1 MGAGQKIPFSKF
13 LSHISYND
21 KTWHSHTFPKED
33 QKKKKKKKKI
43 ARHSRCDK
51 RVKTESHEI
60 LGDNSCVC
68 RSYRGNTDR
77 GPFGSPPILSRVKI
91 SIWQHVE
98 RVKLCVEND
107 LNAAF

>member
-1 MGAGQKIPFSKF
+1 MVKHGTVILSLKKI
-13 LSHISYND
+13 
-21 KTWHSHTFPKED
+21 
-33 QKKKKKKKKI
+33 KKKKKKI
-43 ARHSRCDK
+43 ARHTRCDK